1 LNLASNKETEN
12 QILIQNITQNINK
25 ELHSLVKL
33 IPEEILAEPYRYLI
47 DGGGKR
53 IRSLITT
60 IVTGIFTNEYQ
71 TAINAAISLE
81 VLHNFTLVHDD
92 IMDNSPIRRGRAT
105 IHTKWDSSIAI
116 LLGDIMIGLA
126 NEMILKSP
134 NTINVLKY
142 YNKSLIEVCR
152 GQALD
157 MSFNNLQFVN
167 SDKYFEM
174 IYLKTGSLLQNSFV
188 IGGLVANCSEENL
201 NQLENI
207 GKYVGLAFQLQDDLL
222 DLIGNEDE
230 IGKKV
235 GNDLVEGKKT
245 FMMIRAKEIVLE
257 NDRVFN
263 DNGNFNYKDTI
274 SEDDKLLITNFYN
287 NNGVRFD
294 EVETIKS
301 ILYKVNIIEEVN
313 FKINDLFSKTNL
325 ILNKFENNIYK
336 ETLRI
341 VLTQLLNRQF

>member
-1 LNLASNKETEN
+1 LNTAENKENKTHHLLN
-12 QILIQNITQNINK
+12 TITQNINK
-25 ELHSLVKL
+25 ELHSLVNL
-33 IPEEILAEPYRYLI
+33 IPEKILSEPYTYLI

-60 IVTGIFTNEYQ
+60 VVTGIFTNDHSP
-71 TAINAAISLE
+71 AINAALSLE
-81 VLHNFTLVHDD
+81 ILHNFTLVHDD

-105 IHTKWDSSIAI
+105 IHTKWDNSIAI

-126 NEMILKSP
+126 NGMIIQSP
-134 NTINVLKY
+134 NTINVLKC

-167 SDKYFEM
+167 SEKYFEM
-174 IYLKTGSLLQNSFV
+174 IYLKTGSLLQSSFV
-188 IGGLVANCSEENL
+188 IGGLVANCSDED
-201 NQLENI
+201 LEDLKDL
-207 GKYVGLAFQLQDDLL
+207 GRYVGLAFQLQDDLL
-222 DLIGNEDE
+222 DLIGNQEE

-257 NDRVFN
+257 NGRMFDVDVYN
-263 DNGNFNYKDTI
+263 NKNSVITD
-274 SEDDKLLITNFYN
+274 DDKQIITKFYE
-287 NNGVRFD
+287 NNGVGFE

-313 FKINDLFSKTNL
+313 FRINELFAKTNI
-325 ILNKFENNIYK
+325 ILNKFEDNIYK
-336 ETLRI
+336 ETLRFI
-341 VLTQLLNRQF
+341 LTRLLNRQF

>member
-1 LNLASNKETEN
+1 MNLVSNKETEN
-12 QILIQNITQNINK
+12 QILIHTITQNINK

-33 IPEEILAEPYRYLI
+33 IPEEILSEPYTYLI
-47 DGGGKR
+47 EGGGKR

-126 NEMILKSP
+126 NEMIMKSP

-201 NQLENI
+201 KDLENL
-207 GKYVGLAFQLQDDLL
+207 GRYVGLAFQLQDDLL
-222 DLIGNEDE
+222 DLIGNQDE

-245 FMMIRAKEIVLE
+245 FMMIRAKEIILE
-257 NDRVFN
+257 NNKVFN
-263 DNGNFNYKDTI
+263 DNGNFNYKDI
-274 SEDDKLLITNFYN
+274 INEDDKYLITNFYN

-313 FKINDLFSKTNL
+313 FKINELFSKTNL
-325 ILNKFENNIYK
+325 ILNKFDNNMYK